1 MSSKYSTLQQLADTL
16 PVPPLSALD
25 DADYRVLWHDFADRK
40 QAIEDTLKTVRI
52 TAGAFLDEHMDRIA
66 RLAEFE
72 WSEAADSHLQALLEQ
87 AGFDAGSELAVRS
100 SANIEDGNQHSFA
113 GIFST
118 HLSVQGLPALKTAVL
133 DVWRSG
139 VSRQAILEQIGRAH
153 V

>member
-25 DADYRVLWHDFADRK
+25 DADYRVLWHDFEDRK

-87 AGFDAGSELAVRS
+87 ANFDAGSELAVRS
-100 SANIEDGNQHSFA
+100 
-113 GIFST
+113 
-118 HLSVQGLPALKTAVL
+118 
-133 DVWRSG
+133 
-139 VSRQAILEQIGRAH
+139 
-153 V
+153 

>member
-1 MSSKYSTLQQLADTL
+1 MSSKYSTLKHLAGDL
-16 PVPPLSALD
+16 PVPALSALQ
-25 DADYRVLWHDFADRK
+25 DADYRVLWQDFASRK

-72 WSEAADSHLQALLEQ
+72 WSDAADSHLQALLGQ
-87 AGFDAGSELAVRS
+87 AGFDADSELAVRS

-118 HLSVQGLPALKTAVL
+118 HLSVKGLPALKAAIL
-133 DVWRSG
+133 DVWRTRDPSG
-139 VSRQAILEQIGRAH
+139 AI
-153 V
+153 